1 MKKLLLILFCLAL
14 ALAGCKK
21 APERA
26 AASGGDPGEAGAMV
40 SLEINQLMKEALET
54 DDFKTLNGK
63 LDALME
69 KFSSD
74 ENIKPS
80 IYGAKF
86 MALLFDEDFQGLE
99 KMVEDMDDPDLRA
112 EYEGYVGDE
121 HPSGAIKLTKARFC
135 YSFGLEERGD
145 AIVEDIVK
153 NEESKVFKQM
163 ALIMSG
169 KKYYEKKD
177 VENFK
182 KIIEAV
188 IAVDPTNMISRSF
201 SEDMDLVIEKMMSE
215 EEDGEVPE
223 QF

>member
-1 MKKLLLILFCLAL
+1 
-14 ALAGCKK
+14 
-21 APERA
+21 
-26 AASGGDPGEAGAMV
+26 
-40 SLEINQLMKEALET
+40 
-54 DDFKTLNGK
+54 
-63 LDALME
+63 
-69 KFSSD
+69 
-74 ENIKPS
+74 
-80 IYGAKF
+80 
-86 MALLFDEDFQGLE
+86 
-99 KMVEDMDDPDLRA
+99 
-112 EYEGYVGDE
+112 
-121 HPSGAIKLTKARFC
+121 
-135 YSFGLEERGD
+135 
-145 AIVEDIVK
+145 
-153 NEESKVFKQM
+153 M